1 MGWFACV
8 VERVTLHWPSVG
20 LGAGAAAIV
29 LVLVNGTPVDFEG
42 FGVKVTTWRTQA
54 QAARQEVLG
63 HQAQVE
69 ARVALAEKIDD
80 GSIPAAAASRDGLP

>member
-1 MGWFACV
+1 M
-8 VERVTLHWPSVG
+8 TLGTLDTKSIVVG
-20 LGAGAAAIV
+20 LVVGVGAMV
-29 LVLVNGTPVDFEG
+29 LINGTPVDFEG

-69 ARVALAEKIDD
+69 ARVALAETGVDD
-80 GSIPAAAASRDGLP
+80 GLVPTAAASDDGRP